1 MDAPCSI
8 YHWHDSNTRTCYH
21 VWKVWGWTLQNRWDQ
36 QSRIKSG
43 CFYISTWPGAGGHDQ
58 RGGEER
64 SDIFQG
70 HAWHNLPSSPPL
82 SPPPLPFPLLLL
94 LLLLHL
100 FSSSLSSPHLFFPYK
115 ISLSPYI
122 SSFSNIPF
130 VLLYTDIYV
139 STVCMIPNV
148 RLAKKSGGQGLW
160 LHLGGSWSSFLFK
173 ILRAKGFI
181 LSLC

>member
-1 MDAPCSI
+1 MKSVGMNPSEQVGS
-8 YHWHDSNTRTCYH
+8 DSAIEDKIRLLLHFNLTRS
-21 VWKVWGWTLQNRWDQ
+21 WWTWPTRW
-36 QSRIKSG
+36 RRKEW
-43 CFYISTWPGAGGHDQ
+43 YIS
-58 RGGEER
+58 R
-64 SDIFQG
+64 SCLAQL
-70 HAWHNLPSSPPL
+70 AVLSSSFSSYPPIPTSP
-82 SPPPLPFPLLLL
+82 SPPPPSPLLLL
-94 LLLLHL
+94 TQ
-100 FSSSLSSPHLFFPYK
+100 FPPPFFPYK